1 MLLIFE
7 GKDASGKGGAIKRIV
22 EPLDPRHYR
31 VDSFSAP
38 TPDELRHNFLWRFA
52 HQVPGKGGMVLF
64 DRSWYGRV
72 LVERVEGFATDDAWG
87 RAYDEITQYE
97 QLIAQGGLIVV
108 KYWMAVSDDEQQRR
122 FDDRATDPLKSW
134 KLTDEDVR
142 NSAKSASYDE
152 AAEEM
157 FERTDH
163 DLAPWL
169 VIGADHKRNARV
181 AVLETLISQLE
192 LGMARWDVPV
202 PDPL

>member
-72 LVERVEGFATDDAWG
+72 LVVTRGSE
-87 RAYDEITQYE
+87 
-97 QLIAQGGLIVV
+97 
-108 KYWMAVSDDEQQRR
+108 
-122 FDDRATDPLKSW
+122 
-134 KLTDEDVR
+134 
-142 NSAKSASYDE
+142 
-152 AAEEM
+152 
-157 FERTDH
+157 
-163 DLAPWL
+163 
-169 VIGADHKRNARV
+169 V
-181 AVLETLISQLE
+181 AV
-192 LGMARWDVPV
+192 G
-202 PDPL
+202 